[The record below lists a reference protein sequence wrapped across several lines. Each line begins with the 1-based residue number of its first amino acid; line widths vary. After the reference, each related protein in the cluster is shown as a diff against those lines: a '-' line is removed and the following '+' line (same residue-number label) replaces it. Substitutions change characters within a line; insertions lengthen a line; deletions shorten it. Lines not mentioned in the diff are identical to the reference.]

1 MSFPKSISATLP
13 FAAGLLIALAAGW
26 AAFPRAIY
34 KTVRQPVNF
43 SHKVHAEKGGQ
54 KCDDCHSFRAD
65 GSFAGVPTLDK
76 CAACHAVPMGTSA
89 DEKSFIDQY
98 VTPNREPHWLVYAR
112 QPENVYF
119 SHVTHVKLA
128 GMKCESCHG
137 DEGSTD
143 SLRPYQ
149 EDRISTYSRDIWG
162 RPAAHSLFRTAGGM
176 KMDDCVDCHRRQG
189 LAHSCLDCHK

>member
-1 MSFPKSISATLP
+1 VRLPKLLSATLP
-13 FAAGLLIALAAGW
+13 VAAGVLLALAAGW

-34 KTVRQPVNF
+34 KTGLQPVNF
-43 SHKVHAEKGGQ
+43 SHRVHADKAGQ

-65 GSFAGVPTLDK
+65 GTFAGVPSLDK
-76 CAACHAVPMGTSA
+76 CAACHAAPMGNSA
-89 DEKSFIDQY
+89 DEKAFIERY
-98 VTPNREPHWLVYAR
+98 VTPNHEPQWLVYAR

-119 SHVTHVKLA
+119 SHATHVKLA
-128 GMKCESCHG
+128 AMKCETCHG
-137 DEGSTD
+137 NIGASD

-149 EDRISTYSRDIWG
+149 EDRISGYSRDIW
-162 RPAAHSLFRTAGGM
+162 HGM